1 MNYIFSYNV
10 DNPYSDFSSRNYI
23 ASFCESL
30 RRIEF
35 KDKLVLF
42 TESPD
47 RLKPLVTGL
56 DATLVPIQDITD
68 RFHKENYPL
77 IRGLEDNSIKRL
89 HVKKRYIQENAIDIN
104 DKILFI
110 DSRDAIFQT
119 NPFNDMSTPKLTF
132 GEEALPYI
140 NDWSSPQFE
149 MYKFD
154 EPLYNSIMS
163 HKGYGIN
170 TGVFMGSIKN
180 YLNLIDDVTKDHL
193 YVKSN
198 ISRVI
203 TKIPVSDQIIINK
216 LLIINKLTYCNV
228 LPHQNNFVIN
238 YLLDGSFTYVD
249 NKVCVN
255 NKPVSIVHQYD
266 RTPDMLKLLLDQY
279 AVQF

>member
-10 DNPYSDFSSRNYI
+10 DNPHSDFSSRNYI

-30 RRIEF
+30 RRTEF

-77 IRGLEDNSIKRL
+77 IRGLEDYTIKRL

-104 DKILFI
+104 DNILFI

-119 NPFNDMSTPKLTF
+119 NPFNDMSTSKLTF
-132 GEEALPYI
+132 GEEHLPYI

-149 MYKFD
+149 MYKFN
-154 EPLYNSIMS
+154 ESLYNSIMS
-163 HKGYGIN
+163 HKGYSVN
-170 TGVFMGSIKN
+170 NGVFMGSIKN

-193 YVKSN
+193 YVKENVSY
-198 ISRVI
+198 VH
-203 TKIPVSDQIIINK
+203 TKIPVCDQIIVNK
-216 LLIINKLTYCNV
+216 LLAVDKLNYCEV
-228 LPHQNNFVIN
+228 LPHQNKFVIN
-238 YLLDGSFTYVD
+238 YLLPGSYTYVD
-249 NKVCVN
+249 NIVLVN

-266 RTPDMLKLLLDQY
+266 RTPDMIKLLLDQY
-279 AVQF
+279 AV

>member
-77 IRGLEDNSIKRL
+77 IRGLEDYSIKRL
-89 HVKKRYIQENAIDIN
+89 HVKKRYIKENAIDIN
-104 DKILFI
+104 DNILFI

-132 GEEALPYI
+132 GEEHLPYI

-149 MYKFD
+149 MYKFN

-163 HKGYGIN
+163 HKGYAVN
-170 TGVFMGSIKN
+170 AGVFMGSIKN
-180 YLNLIDDVTKDHL
+180 YLNLIDDVTKDNL
-193 YVKSN
+193 YVKENVSY
-198 ISRVI
+198 VH
-203 TKIPVSDQIIINK
+203 TKIPVCDQIIINRLLAVDK
-216 LLIINKLTYCNV
+216 LNYCEV
-228 LPHQNNFVIN
+228 LPHQNHFVIN
-238 YLLDGSFTYVD
+238 YLLLGSYTYVD
-249 NKVCVN
+249 NIVLVN

-266 RTPDMLKLLLDQY
+266 RDERMLKLLSNHY
-279 AVQF
+279 AV